1 VSAAASIADDQR
13 PRLPRGV
20 RLKFD
25 EARNE
30 WLLLAPERVIKANPI
45 AVEILKRCD
54 GTRSVLALVEELAT
68 LYNADRSRVKTD
80 VHGLLLE
87 LATKRLL
94 DL

>member
-1 VSAAASIADDQR
+1 VSTDASIADDQR

-54 GTRSVLALVEELAT
+54 GTRSVLSLVEELAT
-68 LYNADRSRVKTD
+68 LYNADPMRVQTD
-80 VHGLLLE
+80 VHGLLRE

>member
-1 VSAAASIADDQR
+1 MTSAVPIADQQR

-25 EARNE
+25 EARGQ
-30 WLLLAPERVIKANPI
+30 WLLLAPERVIKANAV

-54 GTRSVLALVEELAT
+54 GVRTFQALVDELST
-68 LYNADRSRVKTD
+68 LYNADRSRVQTD
-80 VHGLLLE
+80 VHSLLVD
-87 LATKRLL
+87 LAAKRLI